1 VKGALIPMKRK
12 RIFYFLAVFQAF
24 LFPSL
29 TFAQIPPRA
38 DHVFV
43 IIMENK
49 GYREIVDGKDAPYFN
64 SLAGGRL
71 TNDWSL
77 AHPSLPNYVAMMGA
91 WPPLPVSDDPRIR
104 IQGDSFPEE
113 MLLHGHSVGA
123 YMQGLPRAGFG
134 GAKSP
139 RLFVRYVLKHDPFL
153 LFSRLRKGP
162 VRRTVVPLSR
172 LPEDLARGQVPE
184 FALVVPDLCHD
195 MHGAFTCHF
204 HNRHELVRAGDR
216 FLAHWIPLIEESSL
230 FRKDHVWVFVLWDES
245 GYDAKGE
252 ASRAPRPNIARIHAG
267 GRIPF
272 LWIDSTDPH
281 PWRSRCFAN
290 HYSLLETLTTNF
302 GLPELAPPGERVP
315 LPVKGQPCPGL

>member
-1 VKGALIPMKRK
+1 MKPSLIHKNGQPLL
-12 RIFYFLAVFQAF
+12 FFLAAFQVL
-24 LFPSL
+24 LFPYISR
-29 TFAQIPPRA
+29 AQTPPRA

-43 IIMENK
+43 LIMENK

-77 AHPSLPNYVAMMGA
+77 AHPSLPNYVGMMGA

-113 MLLHGHSVGA
+113 MVLHGHSVGS
-123 YMQGLPRAGFG
+123 YMQGLPGAGFG
-134 GAKSP
+134 GAKAP

-153 LFSRLRKGP
+153 LFSRLRKSP
-162 VRRTVVPLSR
+162 VRGAVVPLSR
-172 LPEDLARGQVPE
+172 LREDLARRDVPE

-216 FLAHWIPLIEESSL
+216 FLAHWIPLIEKSDL
-230 FRKDHVWVFVLWDES
+230 FRKGHVWIFVLWDEA
-245 GYDAKGE
+245 GYEGRGPSSQATGPDMT
-252 ASRAPRPNIARIHAG
+252 RIHAG

-272 LWIDSTDPH
+272 LWIDSTDPR
-281 PWRSRCFAN
+281 PWQSRCFAN
-290 HYSLLETLTTNF
+290 HYSLLETLTSNF
-302 GLPELAPPGERVP
+302 NLPDLAPPGERIP
-315 LPVKGQPCPGL
+315 LPVKGQHCPPR